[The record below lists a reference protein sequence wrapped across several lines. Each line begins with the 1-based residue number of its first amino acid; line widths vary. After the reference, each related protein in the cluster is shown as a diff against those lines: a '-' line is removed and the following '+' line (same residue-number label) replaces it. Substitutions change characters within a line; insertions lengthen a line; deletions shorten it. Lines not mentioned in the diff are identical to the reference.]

1 MQWMTHSTL
10 ADRHAFLSASNYH
23 WLNYTPDKL
32 ESRWMTHQAAV
43 RGTKLHALA
52 HDAIKL
58 GIKFAGP
65 RQSLS
70 RYVNDAIGF
79 RMQTEQVLYY
89 SDNCFGTADT
99 ISFRKNLLRI
109 HDLKT
114 GISKVS
120 MNQLIIYAAL
130 FCLEY
135 GVSPYDITTELRIYQ
150 NDEVEAYIPEP
161 EEIKI
166 VMNKIIEFDGLVS
179 MFRSQQEI

>member
-1 MQWMTHSTL
+1 M
-10 ADRHAFLSASNYH
+10 
-23 WLNYTPDKL
+23 
-32 ESRWMTHQAAV
+32 
-43 RGTKLHALA
+43 
-52 HDAIKL
+52 
-58 GIKFAGP
+58 
-65 RQSLS
+65 
-70 RYVNDAIGF
+70 NDAIGF

-99 ISFRKNLLRI
+99 ISFRKNILRI

-179 MFRSQQEI
+179 MFRAQQEI